1 MAAMPQTPHGRAIR
15 DLADAHVDAL
25 TEIDPFQATGLGLR
39 DDRMR
44 DLSPAGQEV
53 MDARL
58 RQTLG
63 ELDKLTGGSTDD
75 IADAD
80 ERRCAQLLRDRLT
93 SQLAVSESGEHLRM
107 VRNIL
112 GPLQSLRS
120 ALSLMPTAT
129 EDDWGL
135 IARRMA
141 KVPDAVA
148 GYRATLGEG
157 VRRGMFA
164 APLQVTTQADQ
175 IAAWAA
181 AGAGRGWFADL
192 ASGADVSAALRADL
206 DTAAAAAIEAFADL
220 RTWLLADYLPRAEGT
235 PDGVGAARYAV
246 AVRWFSGADLDLA
259 EAYEWAWSEYRRL
272 VAEERQQAEL
282 VLPGASVA
290 DAVDHLDAHGDVV
303 VGVDRIRERLQ
314 DIIDRTLVE
323 LDGTH
328 FDIGERMRRV
338 ESCIAP
344 PGSAAAPYYTRPSRD
359 FSRPGRTWLPV
370 DGRTEFPMWRLLTT
384 WYHESVPGH
393 HLQLGYWTTQ
403 ADRLSVFQT
412 NIGSVSAMSEGW
424 ALYAERL
431 MDELGYFS
439 DPGTRLGFLDAQM
452 RRIIRVIIDIG
463 MHLSL
468 PIPADSPVGAGE
480 KWNHE
485 LGLAMMRHASPRDDG
500 FVTSEVVRY
509 LGVPAQAIGYKL
521 GERAWL
527 AGRAA
532 AQQARGAD
540 FDLKSWHMAAL
551 SLGALGLDDLVGEL
565 ARL

>member
-1 MAAMPQTPHGRAIR
+1 MPQTPHSRVIR

-25 TEIDPFQATGLGLR
+25 TEIDPFQATWLGLR

-44 DLSPAGQEV
+44 DLSPAGQEA

-58 RQTLG
+58 HQTLA
-63 ELDKLTGGSTDD
+63 ELDKLTGDSTDD

-93 SQLAVSESGEHLRM
+93 SELAVSESGEHFRA

-112 GPLQSLRS
+112 GPLQSLRGVFS
-120 ALSLMPTAT
+120 MMPTAT

-148 GYRATLGEG
+148 GYRATLTEG
-157 VRRGMFA
+157 ARRGMFA
-164 APLQVTTQADQ
+164 APLQVNTQTDQ

-181 AGAGRGWFADL
+181 AGDGRGWFADL
-192 ASGADVSAALRADL
+192 ASGAEVSAALRGDL
-206 DTAAAAAIEAFADL
+206 DTAAAAAIEAFTDLSTWL
-220 RTWLLADYLPRAEGT
+220 RTDYLPRAEGT
-235 PDGVGAARYAV
+235 PDGVGAERYAV
-246 AVRWFSGADLDLA
+246 QVRWFSGADLDLA

-272 VAEERQQAEL
+272 AAEEREQADR
-282 VLPGASVA
+282 VLPGATMA
-290 DAVDHLDAHGDVV
+290 EAVDHLDAHGDVV
-303 VGVDRIRERLQ
+303 AGVERIRERLQ
-314 DIIDRTLVE
+314 DVIDRTLVE

-328 FDIGERMRRV
+328 FDMTDQMRRV
-338 ESCIAP
+338 ECRIAP

-393 HLQLGYWTTQ
+393 HLQLGYWTTR
-403 ADRLSVFQT
+403 ADKLSVFQT

-452 RRIIRVIIDIG
+452 RRAIRVIIDIG
-463 MHLSL
+463 MHLGL

-480 KWNHE
+480 RWNHE
-485 LGLAMMRHASPRDDG
+485 LGLAMLRHGSPRDDG

-532 AQQARGAD
+532 AQQARGAA
-540 FDLKSWHMAAL
+540 FDLKAWHMAAL
-551 SLGALGLDDLVGEL
+551 SLGSLGLDDLTGEL